1 MKVMARVKLARASE
15 RAVRV
20 AERVAWTSV
29 PLLVAFVIWLLV
41 EWVKL
46 RGE

>member
-1 MKVMARVKLARASE
+1 MKVESRVKLARASE
-15 RAVRV
+15 RVAKV
-20 AERVAWTSV
+20 AERVAWDFI